1 MSKKKASIEH
11 LSDEAR
17 AFFRAV
23 STEFSIEDPAGLRIL
38 LTAAE
43 AMDRAEKARKII
55 DADGMIVAGRDSQLK
70 PHPLLATERDA
81 RAQLLMSLK
90 ALHLDLEPVG
100 QVGRPAGR

>member
-1 MSKKKASIEH
+1 MSKKKASIDH
-11 LSDEAR
+11 LSAEAK

-23 STEFSIEDPAGLRIL
+23 STEFQIEDPAGCRIL

-70 PHPLLATERDA
+70 QHPLLSAERDA
-81 RAQLLMSLK
+81 RAQFLMAIK
-90 ALHLDLEPVG
+90 QLHLDLEPVS
-100 QVGRPAGR
+100 QVGRPPGR